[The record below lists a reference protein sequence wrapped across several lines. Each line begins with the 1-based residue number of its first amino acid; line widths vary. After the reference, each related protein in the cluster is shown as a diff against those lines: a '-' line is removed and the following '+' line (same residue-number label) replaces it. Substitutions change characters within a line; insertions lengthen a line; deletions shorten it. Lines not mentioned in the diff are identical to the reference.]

1 MTKKNEYKNG
11 FQNFFDALTNT
22 PEFKSM
28 VDTGRES
35 ISKSY
40 EKVNETIDKVDFW
53 EIVNDIKN
61 IDEKLKREDFWA
73 LNEKQFEELKKQNEW
88 VLKAWEIMDI
98 YKNSFV
104 SDEAMKQGSA
114 TEQKTAKTSDEK
126 SDLKVEVQYFE
137 NKNPKTWGF
146 AWIAGL
152 EDLKQE
158 LKESFI
164 NPLKFKFLVEK
175 LETSPQPSPKGEG
188 ALDGK
193 TELYLKLKDA
203 YDKLKVNIPTGLL
216 MYGPPG
222 TGKTFL
228 SKKLA
233 QELWA
238 WFIAKSMWELG
249 SSYMHQTTQN
259 IKALFDS
266 AKKASQKWPIIL
278 FLDEIDSLVSART
291 DRVDANKAEEV
302 SQFLQEF
309 NKLAEEAPNL
319 IVIAATNRPDHLDSA
334 LLRSWRLDKKIYVWL
349 PDFETRKSLFKVF
362 IEKFDRPHSKLD
374 YNKLS
379 ELTEW
384 YVAADIENIVKE
396 ASRDASQGILEIVN
410 LLEDSKTW
418 EIDFE
423 NINKNLEKHVLT
435 QELLEQAIKDTTS
448 SVKMIDMSVYEKW
461 KQKVN

>member
-1 MTKKNEYKNG
+1 MTKKQDNNLDWFNDFFTTITSSPDFKAMVWEFDSDKTTKELNKMDKTIKKAWDIMW
-11 FQNFFDALTNT
+11 NFKEIFDT
-22 PEFKSM
+22 PE
-28 VDTGRES
+28 VR
-35 ISKSY
+35 ISW
-40 EKVNETIDKVDFW
+40 N
-53 EIVNDIKN
+53 N
-61 IDEKLKREDFWA
+61 INLW
-73 LNEKQFEELKKQNEW
+73 N
-88 VLKAWEIMDI
+88 
-98 YKNSFV
+98 
-104 SDEAMKQGSA
+104 
-114 TEQKTAKTSDEK
+114 TEQKFSKSSDEEK
-126 SDLKVEVQYFE
+126 SEMKVKVEYFE
-137 NKNPKTWGF
+137 NKNPKTFGF

-175 LETSPQPSPKGEG
+175 LEWEKE
-188 ALDGK
+188 LWEK
-193 TELYLKLKDA
+193 EELYKKLHWA
-203 YDKLKVNIPTGLL
+203 YEKLKVSIPTGLL

-228 SKKLA
+228 TKKLA

-238 WFIAKSMWELG
+238 WFISKSMWELW

-266 AKKASQKWPIIL
+266 AKKASEKWPIIL
-278 FLDEIDSLVSART
+278 FLDEIDSLVSSRT

-334 LLRSWRLDKKIYVWL
+334 LLRSGRLDKKIYLWVA
-349 PDFETRKSLFKVF
+349 DFETRKSLFKVF
-362 IEKFDRPHSKLD
+362 IEKFDRPHSNID

-379 ELTEW
+379 ELTEG

-396 ASRDASQGILEIVN
+396 ASRDASQWILDIVN
-410 LLEDSKTW
+410 ILDNSW
-418 EIDFE
+418 EKVDFAK
-423 NINKNLEKHVLT
+423 INKDLEKHILT
-435 QELLEQAIKDTTS
+435 QKLLEQAIKDTTS

-461 KQKVN
+461 KEKVS

>member
-1 MTKKNEYKNG
+1 MTTNKNTW
-11 FQNFFDALTNT
+11 FDTFFNSISNS
-22 PEFKSM
+22 PEFKAMIWEFDSKQVEKQLTKM
-28 VDTGRES
+28 DKTIKKAWDIMWNFSEIFDTPETRRVWNN
-35 ISKSY
+35 ISK
-40 EKVNETIDKVDFW
+40 
-53 EIVNDIKN
+53 
-61 IDEKLKREDFWA
+61 
-73 LNEKQFEELKKQNEW
+73 
-88 VLKAWEIMDI
+88 
-98 YKNSFV
+98 
-104 SDEAMKQGSA
+104 
-114 TEQKTAKTSDEK
+114 TEQKTSDEK
-126 SDLKVEVQYFE
+126 SDLKVDVKYFE
-137 NKNPKTWGF
+137 NKNPKTYWF
-146 AWIAGL
+146 LWIAWL

-175 LETSPQPSPKGEG
+175 LETSPQPSPLGGEG
-188 ALDGK
+188 VLDK
-193 TELYLKLKDA
+193 NTLYLKLHSA
-203 YDKLKVNIPTGLL
+203 YEKLKVSIPTGLL

-228 SKKLA
+228 AKKLA

-238 WFIAKSMWELG
+238 GFINKSMWDLW

-259 IKALFDS
+259 IKALFDT
-266 AKKASQKWPIIL
+266 AKKASKKGPIIL
-278 FLDEIDSLVSART
+278 FLDEIDSLVSSRT

-334 LLRSWRLDKKIYVWL
+334 LLRSGRLDKKIYLWVA
-349 PDFETRKSLFKVF
+349 DFETRKALFKVF

-379 ELTEW
+379 ELTKW

-396 ASRDASQGILEIVN
+396 ASRDASQWILEIVN
-410 LLEDSKTW
+410 LLEDSAWK
-418 EIDFE
+418 EVDFAKLNE
-423 NINKNLEKHVLT
+423 NLDKHVLNM
-435 QELLEQAIKDTTS
+435 ELLKQAIKDTTS

-461 KQKVN
+461 KEKVS

>member
-1 MTKKNEYKNG
+1 MTKKDNNSIDWFETFFNSLVNSPEYKAMVWE
-11 FQNFFDALTNT
+11 FDAKKTEESLKKMDKTIKKASDIMWSFKEIFET
-22 PEFKSM
+22 PEA
-28 VDTGRES
+28 
-35 ISKSY
+35 I
-40 EKVNETIDKVDFW
+40 
-53 EIVNDIKN
+53 
-61 IDEKLKREDFWA
+61 
-73 LNEKQFEELKKQNEW
+73 
-88 VLKAWEIMDI
+88 KAWNNYSSNVESQA
-98 YKNSFV
+98 KFTKS
-104 SDEAMKQGSA
+104 SDEEENK
-114 TEQKTAKTSDEK
+114 
-126 SDLKVEVQYFE
+126 LNIEVKYFE

-146 AWIAGL
+146 AGIAGM

-164 NPLKFKFLVEK
+164 NPLKFKFLIQNLEK
-175 LETSPQPSPKGEG
+175 QENLGE
-188 ALDGK
+188 K
-193 TELYLKLKDA
+193 EELYKKLNDA
-203 YDKLKVNIPTGLL
+203 YQKLKVNIPTWLL

-222 TGKTFL
+222 TGKTFI

-259 IKALFDS
+259 IKKLFDE
-266 AKKASQKWPIIL
+266 AKKVSKKGPIIL
-278 FLDEIDSLVSART
+278 FLDEIDSLVSSRT

-309 NKLAEEAPNL
+309 NKLAEDAPNL

-334 LLRSWRLDKKIYVWL
+334 LLRSGRLDKKIYVWL
-349 PDFETRKSLFKVF
+349 PDFETRKALFKVF

-374 YNKLS
+374 YNKLA

-396 ASRDASQGILEIVN
+396 ASRDASQWILDIVN
-410 LLEDSKTW
+410 TLEQDKDW
-418 EIDFE
+418 KIDFE
-423 NINKNLEKHVLT
+423 QINKNLEKYVLT
-435 QELLEQAIKDTTS
+435 QKLLEQAIKDTTS

-461 KQKVN
+461 KEKVS

>member
-1 MTKKNEYKNG
+1 MTYNPKNNWFE
-11 FQNFFDALTNT
+11 NFFEALSNT
-22 PEFKSM
+22 TEFKQALETSKK
-28 VDTGRES
+28 S
-35 ISKSY
+35 IDYLNNTK
-40 EKVNETIDKVDFW
+40 
-53 EIVNDIKN
+53 NDWL
-61 IDEKLKREDFWA
+61 E
-73 LNEKQFEELKKQNEW
+73 
-88 VLKAWEIMDI
+88 KAWELM
-98 YKNSFV
+98 KSFEKSFDTPEIREV
-104 SDEAMKQGSA
+104 WNNLKSSTSQ
-114 TEQKTAKTSDEK
+114 TEQKTTKSSDEK
-126 SDLKVEVQYFE
+126 SDLKVDVQYFE
-137 NKNPKTWGF
+137 NKNPKTYWF
-146 AWIAGL
+146 LWIAGL

-164 NPLKFKFLVEK
+164 NPLKFKFLVER
-175 LETSPQPSPKGEG
+175 LEKDENLSKKE
-188 ALDGK
+188 
-193 TELYLKLKDA
+193 ELYKKLHNA
-203 YDKLKVNIPTGLL
+203 YEKLKVSIPTGLL

-228 SKKLA
+228 AKKLA

-238 WFIAKSMWELG
+238 WFINKSMWDLG

-259 IKALFDS
+259 IKALFDA
-266 AKKASQKWPIIL
+266 AKEASKKGPIIL
-278 FLDEIDSLVSART
+278 FLDEIDSLVSSRT

-334 LLRSWRLDKKIYVWL
+334 LLRSGRLDKKIYLWVA
-349 PDFETRKSLFKVF
+349 DFETRKALFKVF

-396 ASRDASQGILEIVN
+396 ASRDASQWILEIVN
-410 LLEDSKTW
+410 LLEDNDW

-423 NINKNLEKHVLT
+423 KLNKNLDKHVLNMKI
-435 QELLEQAIKDTTS
+435 LEQAIKDTTS

-461 KQKVN
+461 KEKVS